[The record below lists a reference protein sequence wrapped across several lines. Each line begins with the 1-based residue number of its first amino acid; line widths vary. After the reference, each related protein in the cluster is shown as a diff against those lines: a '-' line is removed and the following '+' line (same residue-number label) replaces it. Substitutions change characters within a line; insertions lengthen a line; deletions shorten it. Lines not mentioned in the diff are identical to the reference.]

1 MKKNKSITDEE
12 KMKKLADKVL
22 EDAKENKKIVSYEEA
37 FKEFPPCYEIH
48 EGKEDYYLK
57 H

>member
-1 MKKNKSITDEE
+1 MKKNKHTPSDQEL
-12 KMKKLADKVL
+12 KKLADEVL
-22 EDAKENKKIVSYEEA
+22 KDAKKSKKIVSYKEA
-37 FKEFPPCYEIH
+37 FKEFPSCYEVH

>member
-1 MKKNKSITDEE
+1 MKKNKHTPSNQEL
-12 KMKKLADKVL
+12 KKLADEVL
-22 EDAKENKKIVSYEEA
+22 EDAKKNKKIVSYKEA
-37 FKEFPPCYEIH
+37 FKEFPSCYEVH